1 VFPPNEKIIQGE
13 IITIGN
19 EIISGLV
26 VDTNS
31 GRISRRLNDMGFNIS
46 RVTAVGDHPVQI
58 KEALKES
65 LQRVDIVIMTGGLG
79 ATHDDITKNV
89 LTEYFGASLVHSSR
103 VEEMVE
109 SLFKSRGRTVPSMAR
124 SQAEV
129 PDKARLLLNKKGT
142 APGLMFL
149 ENEKRVYA
157 LPGVPLEVDHLLEEW
172 IVPDLAPQSE
182 NQIGHRIFKTTGIVE
197 SALWEKVGP
206 LEPVEKWV
214 QVASLPS
221 HLGVRVRLSAWG
233 KDAREVLEKLDKAEA
248 WFNPKISRYIYG
260 KDNETLEGNLGRV
273 LKENKLT
280 LSVAESCTGGLIG
293 SRLTQVPGSSN
304 YFLEGAITYSNEA
317 KQERLGVPGTLIER
331 HGAVSLEVATAMA
344 EGMRQR
350 AGTDFALSVTGIA
363 GPEGGTP
370 EKPVGLTCIA
380 VSDSETTQCE
390 KFQFHQDR
398 IFNQERAAQAAL
410 NLLRLRF
417 LEKGLT

>member
-1 VFPPNEKIIQGE
+1 VFPQNENITQGE
-13 IITIGN
+13 IITVGN

-31 GRISRRLNDMGFNIS
+31 GRISRRLNDMGFNIA
-46 RVTAVGDHPVQI
+46 RVTAVGDDPAQI

-65 LQRVDIVIMTGGLG
+65 LERVDLVIMTGGLG
-79 ATHDDITKNV
+79 STHDDITKHV
-89 LTEYFGASLVHSSR
+89 LTEYFGARLMYSPE
-103 VEEMVE
+103 VEKMVE
-109 SLFKSRGRTVPSMAR
+109 NLFKARGRAVPQLAR

-142 APGLMFL
+142 APGLLFQ
-149 ENEKRVYA
+149 EKGQRVYA

-172 IVPDLAPQSE
+172 IVSDLAPQSDH
-182 NQIGHRIFKTTGIVE
+182 QIGHRILKTTGIVE
-197 SALWEKVGP
+197 SALWETVGSLEP
-206 LEPVEKWV
+206 LEKWA

-233 KDAREVLEKLDKAEA
+233 KDVQEVQGKLGKAEA
-248 WFNPKISRYIYG
+248 WLRPKISRFVYG
-260 KDNETLEGNLGRV
+260 MDDQTLEGNLGKI
-273 LKENKLT
+273 LKENRLT

-293 SRLTQVPGSSN
+293 SRLTRVPGSSK
-304 YFLEGAITYSNEA
+304 YFLEGAITYSNES
-317 KQERLGVPGTLIER
+317 KQARLGVAQALIER
-331 HGAVSLEVATAMA
+331 HGAVSPEVATAMA

-363 GPEGGTP
+363 GPDGGTS
-370 EKPVGLTCIA
+370 EKPVGLTYIA
-380 VSDSETTQCE
+380 VADAEKSCCE

-417 LEKGLT
+417 LEKGLI